1 MSVRPPGRQQLPVI
15 PWARTDRPVALLTGA
30 TAGIGRASAEALRAA
45 GFLVYATGR
54 NREALAELEAAGLP
68 NMPLDVTDE
77 QARLAAVQE
86 IEKRH
91 GRIDL
96 LVNNAGYGVSGPLEE
111 LALETVRANFETNVF
126 AMLHLS
132 QLVLP
137 GMRARGS
144 GRIINIGSIGGL
156 FTAPGAGSYH
166 MTKYAV
172 EALSDALRA
181 EVRGFGID
189 VVLVQPTGVKTGFI
203 DTQLATLRPV
213 GVDDP
218 YAGFKTGFA
227 TRSRQ
232 LFEPRNRASITVD
245 KAAAAITRAA
255 VTPKPRTRYKVGAA
269 ARVLVWTRRLLPDR
283 AWDRVALG
291 QLS

>member
-1 MSVRPPGRQQLPVI
+1 MES
-15 PWARTDRPVALLTGA
+15 PVALVTGA
-30 TAGIGRASAEALRAA
+30 TAGIGRATADALRTA

-54 NREALAELEAAGLP
+54 NPQALAELEAAGFHTL
-68 NMPLDVTDE
+68 PLDVTDE
-77 QARLAAVQE
+77 ESRQVAVRTVE
-86 IEKRH
+86 HRH
-91 GRIDL
+91 GGIDL

-111 LALETVRANFETNVF
+111 LPLDTVRANFETNVF
-126 AMLHLS
+126 GMLRLA

-137 GMRARGS
+137 GMRARRA
-144 GRIINIGSIGGL
+144 GRIINIGSVGGL

-203 DTQLATLRPV
+203 DTQLASLRPV

-218 YAGFKTGFA
+218 YARFKTGFA
-227 TRSRQ
+227 TSSRQ

-255 VTPKPRTRYKVGAA
+255 TTHKPRTRYKVGAA
-269 ARVLVWTRRLLPDR
+269 ARVLVWTRRLLTDR
-283 AWDRVALG
+283 AWDRITLR